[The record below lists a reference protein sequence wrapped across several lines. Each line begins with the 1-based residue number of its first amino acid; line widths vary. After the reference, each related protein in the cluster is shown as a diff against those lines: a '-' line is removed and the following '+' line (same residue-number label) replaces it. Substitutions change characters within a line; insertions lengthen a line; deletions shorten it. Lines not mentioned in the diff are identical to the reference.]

1 MNIRALKPLSLLI
14 LPAFL
19 LLGAT
24 AKAQSVT
31 LEWDPNSESDLAGY
45 KVYYGTASRTY
56 GSPIVLGKVTTYT
69 VTGLTPGT
77 TYYFAVT
84 AYNTAGL
91 ESGYSNEV
99 FTTIPSTASKC
110 DANTDGSVN
119 ALDVQVIVNVILG
132 FRSPAAANDLN
143 GDGRV
148 DVVDLQ
154 ILCNVILGIRSCP

>member
-1 MNIRALKPLSLLI
+1 MGNIRVGSLALVCF
-14 LPAFL
+14 FL
-19 LLGAT
+19 LLGSRAW
-24 AKAQSVT
+24 AQSVT
-31 LEWDPNSESDLAGY
+31 LEWDANTESDLAGY

-56 GSPIVLGKVTTYT
+56 GTPITLGKVTTYT

-99 FTTIPSTASKC
+99 FATIPLSSSKC
-110 DANTDGSVN
+110 DANGDGSVN
-119 ALDVQVIVNVILG
+119 ALDIQMLINVILG
-132 FRSPAAANDLN
+132 LRAPAAENDLN

-148 DVVDLQ
+148 DALDLQ
-154 ILCNVILGIRSCP
+154 ILGNVILGIRSCPS